1 MLFSSAGGLGINPCC
16 LLNAAAPQ
24 RRPWRGPR
32 WRRPTQSCGQSVA
45 AASPSGATIIR
56 PLSAP
61 LPLIGQEAAGSRTP
75 AGWPAADLANPW
87 SCVQEPRP
95 CQSLTL
101 LPRFADIP
109 WYLRQNGGT
118 AMVGLPFGALTVET
132 RRPECVLGIVG
143 IVVVLSLLTVLSS
156 THSASFCSKVAFCIV
171 FGRKLIVACSCLA
184 VGALLAA
191 AWLAGNDER
200 RPRPSRQIWL
210 ASFVPQRALKSPAPL
225 PSWPRH
231 PPTAVCVTAH
241 QSKRPRTIWRNQ
253 ASPRSV
259 AAA

>member
-1 MLFSSAGGLGINPCC
+1 M
-16 LLNAAAPQ
+16 
-24 RRPWRGPR
+24 
-32 WRRPTQSCGQSVA
+32 
-45 AASPSGATIIR
+45 
-56 PLSAP
+56 
-61 LPLIGQEAAGSRTP
+61 
-75 AGWPAADLANPW
+75 
-87 SCVQEPRP
+87 
-95 CQSLTL
+95 TL

-118 AMVGLPFGALTVET
+118 AMVGLLFGALTVET

-156 THSASFCSKVAFCIV
+156 THSASPRSKAAFSIV
-171 FGRKLIVACSCLA
+171 FGRKLIIACSCLA

-210 ASFVPQRALKSPAPL
+210 ASFVPQRPLKSPAPL
-225 PSWPRH
+225 PSWQRH
-231 PPTAVCVTAH
+231 RSTVVCVRVH
-241 QSKRPRTIWRNQ
+241 QSKRPCTIWRNQ